1 MMDNRYLEMKCDELE
16 KSVSDLQKDNVGL
29 KQALLEVSS
38 KLEGVN
44 RKVSMLEEGLAT
56 KADITHV

>member
-1 MMDNRYLEMKCDELE
+1 MDNRYLEMKCDELE
-16 KSVSDLQKDNVGL
+16 KSVSDLQKDNAGL

-38 KLEGVN
+38 KLEVVN

>member
-1 MMDNRYLEMKCDELE
+1 MDNRYLEMKCDELE